1 MNTKICCKCNQEK
14 HTNDFHKRKNNKD
27 GLYTYCKQCKK
38 EDDQKY
44 SNKNKTKILE
54 HHKEYYQ
61 KNKERIS
68 EQKREYQQR
77 TADKRRKYKREYEKQ
92 RKDNDP
98 LYRLTQNYKNR
109 INKALKG
116 IGIKSKATEELLGC
130 SVKDF
135 WNHLENQFKDGMNWE
150 NQGKWHVDHITP
162 IASATTIE
170 EREKLFHYSNC
181 QPLWAKENLA
191 KADKIISNG

>member
-1 MNTKICCKCNQEK
+1 MNTKICSKCNKEK
-14 HTNDFHKRKNNKD
+14 HTNDFHKCKNNKD
-27 GLYTYCKQCKK
+27 GLYTYCRQCKK
-38 EDDQKY
+38 QDDQKY
-44 SNKNKTKILE
+44 NDKNKTKILE
-54 HHKEYYQ
+54 RHKEYYQ
-61 KNKERIS
+61 ENKERIS

-77 TADKRRKYKREYEKQ
+77 TADKRRQYKREYEKQ

-98 LYRLTQNYKNR
+98 IYRLTQNYKNR

-116 IGIKSKATEELLGC
+116 IGIKSKTTEELLGC
-130 SVKDF
+130 SVEDF
-135 WNHLENQFKDGMNWE
+135 WIHLENQFKEGMNWE
-150 NQGKWHVDHITP
+150 NQGKWHVDHIIP

>member
-1 MNTKICCKCNQEK
+1 MNTKICSKCNKEK
-14 HTNDFHKRKNNKD
+14 YTNDFHKCKNNKD
-27 GLYTYCKQCKK
+27 GLYTYCRQCKK
-38 EDDQKY
+38 QDDQKY
-44 SNKNKTKILE
+44 NDKNKTKILE
-54 HHKEYYQ
+54 RHKEYYQ
-61 KNKERIS
+61 ENKERIS
-68 EQKREYQQR
+68 EQKREYQKR
-77 TADKRRKYKREYEKQ
+77 TADKRRQYKREYEKQ

-116 IGIKSKATEELLGC
+116 IGIKSKTTEELLGC
-130 SVKDF
+130 SVEDF
-135 WNHLENQFKDGMNWE
+135 WTHLENQFKEGMNWE
-150 NQGKWHVDHITP
+150 NQGKWHVDHIIP